1 MIEFIKK
8 QSEFIKTQSELITK
22 QSTIKIIKIV
32 AIVLAVCAMAVAEDD
47 TNIVSQKE
55 VMTPLDVKMQKE
67 ISIDFREMA
76 IDDVITSLAD
86 QADVDIIKSPEVIG
100 NVTAKLTN
108 VPLSEALTNIL
119 SAHGYGYVKSKNMIR
134 VMPLD
139 KMTTLAERLVDRVYR
154 ITYADVTEV
163 EKALSKFL
171 SDRGS
176 ISSNPGT
183 SNIIITDTESK
194 IKAIDTF
201 IEEIDR
207 ITPQILVE
215 VRIYDV
221 TYTENFDWEVA
232 WNVGFNNIQGSG
244 LNSDGDSS
252 TTGTSEIDSTGNGI
266 AAASSVTRVKNK
278 PFAASSF
285 DTVNGG
291 SFRIG
296 LLTDAIDI
304 DIALNMLHKQVAAKL
319 LANPRLLVLDNETA
333 RFEIIR
339 EIPYTELSDTA
350 TGGSEALTYTVF
362 KNVGVKLEVTP
373 HVTKDDLVKLKV
385 TPEFGVVVG
394 TTQAGDAPTVDTRLI
409 NTTAL
414 VRSGQ
419 TIVIGGLRKRESSKD
434 IFKTPFLGDLPLIGG
449 LFRQENDEVLT
460 NELIVFITP
469 KIVIEPTLSPDE
481 IRVLEQTDIPS
492 AKNPAERADFAD

>member
-8 QSEFIKTQSELITK
+8 QSELITK
-22 QSTIKIIKIV
+22 QSTIKIVKIV

-55 VMTPLDVKMQKE
+55 VMTPLDIKMQKE
-67 ISIDFREMA
+67 ISVDFKEMA
-76 IDDVITSLAD
+76 IENVIISLAD
-86 QADVDIIKSPEVIG
+86 QANVDIIKSPEVVG
-100 NVTAKLTN
+100 NVTAKLTD

-119 SAHGYGYVKSKNMIR
+119 SAHGYGYIKSKNMIR

-154 ITYADVTEV
+154 ITYADVKEV
-163 EKALSKFL
+163 EKALRNFL
-171 SDRGS
+171 SARGS

-232 WNVGFNNIQGSG
+232 WNVGFNNLDATGT
-244 LNSDGDSS
+244 NSDG
-252 TTGTSEIDSTGNGI
+252 TTGTTEIDSTGVGI
-266 AAASSVTRVKNK
+266 GTSVTRVQNN

-285 DTVNGG
+285 DSVNGG

-304 DIALNMLHKQVAAKL
+304 DIALSMLHKQVAAKL

-333 RFEIIR
+333 NFEITR
-339 EIPYTELSDTA
+339 EFPYQENSESSS
-350 TGGSEALTYTVF
+350 GGITLTYTDF
-362 KNVGVKLEVTP
+362 KSVGVKLDVTP
-373 HVTKDDLVKLKV
+373 HVTKDNLVKLHV
-385 TPEFGVVVG
+385 RPEFGVVVG
-394 TTQAGDAPTVDTRLI
+394 TVTEGSAPTVDTRVI
-409 NTTAL
+409 DTTAL
-414 VRSGQ
+414 IKSNQ

-449 LFRQENDEVLT
+449 LFRQENDEVRT
-460 NELIVFITP
+460 NELLVFITP

-481 IRVLEQTDIPS
+481 MRLLAETEIPS
-492 AKNPAERADFAD
+492 AKNPKERADFVD